1 MNWMFRFLAYFFS
14 IVFHPLLMLTY
25 MLTIL
30 LIVNPYLFG
39 PTITQRSD
47 VLVLVVFLS
56 TFLIPAFA
64 VFLMSALGLI
74 SSIELKDR
82 QERIGPYIITGVFY
96 LWVFRNLLD
105 NPDMPL
111 AFKIFTLG
119 ATIGLFLAFFVNLFS
134 KVSMHAT
141 GMGVLLGMVVITM
154 LKFSYENFTLQLG
167 GNTFQMSIHTILLLV
182 IILCGIVGTAR
193 LFLGAHDPKDLYGGF
208 VIGFGTQFLAL
219 TILGG

>member
-1 MNWMFRFLAYFFS
+1 MNWTLRFLAYFFS
-14 IVFHPLLMLTY
+14 VVFHPLLMLTY

-30 LIVNPYLFG
+30 IIVNPYLFG
-39 PTITQRSD
+39 PSAADRAD
-47 VLVLVVFLS
+47 VLILVVFLS
-56 TFLIPAFA
+56 TFLIPAFS

-74 SSIELKDR
+74 SSIDLKDR

-111 AFKIFTLG
+111 AFKIFALG
-119 ATIGLFLAFFVNLFS
+119 ATIALFLAFFVNLFS

-141 GMGVLLGMVVITM
+141 GMGGLLGMVLITT
-154 LKFSYENFTLQLG
+154 LKFSYDNFTVYLG
-167 GNTFQMSIHTILLLV
+167 SNAYQMSTFSILLIV

-193 LFLGAHDPKDLYGGF
+193 LFLRAHEPRDIYGGF
-208 VIGFGTQFLAL
+208 IIGFGTQFLAMM
-219 TILGG
+219 ILG